1 MPVSS
6 LQNMSIAYDTTN
18 TALAMPKL
26 QYKFRVKASNWAQGG
41 TSLEDLTENV
51 VDVSRPTVSHA
62 VIPVDVYNSVIKL
75 AGKAAWESITLTL
88 RDDIGNE
95 VSKNVGKQ
103 LMAQNDYYNQSSP
116 RAGSDYKFK
125 LEIDI
130 LDGGNGDT
138 TTGVLETWILLGC
151 FIENAAYNQLS
162 YGASE
167 VVTISLTISFDNAL
181 QAYDGATAPSA
192 NTSSTW
198 YTYSATAGSGV
209 LATAKAPASPP
220 EPPAAEPPPT
230 TPAPTTQ

>member
-1 MPVSS
+1 MPLSS
-6 LQNMSIAYDTTN
+6 LENMSIAYDKTN

-26 QYKFRVKASNWAQGG
+26 QYKFRVRATNWALGG
-41 TSLEDLTENV
+41 SSLEDLTENV

-88 RDDIGNE
+88 RDDISNE

-181 QAYDGATAPSA
+181 QAYDGATEPSSTA
-192 NTSSTW
+192 SSTW
-198 YTYSATAGSGV
+198 YTYGITAGSGE
-209 LATAKAPASPP
+209 LATSKAPASPP
-220 EPPAAEPPPT
+220 IPPLAEPPPT
-230 TPAPTTQ
+230 TPTLPG